1 MGKEGIHQ
9 QRRAT
14 EGKIGVQPELVWRPG
29 LEEKM
34 NGRLVSG
41 LFKGEVSGELGGE
54 GTRTKVKSI
63 GWDCW
68 IL

>member
-1 MGKEGIHQ
+1 LGKEGIHQ

-34 NGRLVSG
+34 KGRVVSG
-41 LFKGEVSGELGGE
+41 VFGEEME
-54 GTRTKVKSI
+54 KREEN
-63 GWDCW
+63 
-68 IL
+68 